1 MVVQMK
7 IGNSVQI
14 FTRSTNRRLKADLD
28 EEEIEQSEQE
38 GEDLELPIDLARRGH
53 NLIIMAPIVGVTAE
67 DISITV
73 NQDTL
78 FIHKSATPPPNRM
91 DNYYIKECH
100 WGPIAREV
108 HLPLTVDSDNIQAT
122 LKDGVLTI
130 SLPIIQSISR
140 TKVIKI
146 R

>member
-14 FTRSTNRRLKADLD
+14 FTRSTSRRLEADLD
-28 EEEIEQSEQE
+28 QEENEQPDTDNE
-38 GEDLELPIDLARRGH
+38 LELPIDLARRGQQ
-53 NLIIMAPIVGVTAE
+53 LIILAPIVGADAS

-73 NQDTL
+73 NQDIL
-78 FIHKSATPPPNRM
+78 FIHKSATPPPSRM
-91 DNYYIKECH
+91 DNYYTKECH

-108 HLPLTVDSDNIQAT
+108 HLPVSVDADNIEAT

-130 SLPIIQSISR
+130 TLPIVQSTSR

>member
-1 MVVQMK
+1 MK

-14 FTRSTNRRLKADLD
+14 FTRSTNRRLPDSLD
-28 EEEIEQSEQE
+28 EEEIERPEIDD
-38 GEDLELPIDLARRGH
+38 GLELPIDMSRRGQ
-53 NLIIMAPIVGVTAE
+53 NLIIMAPIVGATAE

-73 NQDTL
+73 NQDIL
-78 FIHKSATPPPNRM
+78 FIHKSATPPGNRM
-91 DNYYIKECH
+91 DTYYTKECH

-108 HLPLTVDSDNIQAT
+108 HLPLSVDADDIQAT

-130 SLPIIQSISR
+130 TLPIIKSTSR

>member
-7 IGNSVQI
+7 IGSSVQI
-14 FTRSTNRRLKADLD
+14 FTRSTNRRLPADLND
-28 EEEIEQSEQE
+28 EDIEQPEIENE
-38 GEDLELPIDLARRGH
+38 LELPIDLASRGQ
-53 NLIIMAPIVGVTAE
+53 NLIIMAPIVGADAS

-73 NQDTL
+73 NQDIL
-78 FIHKSATPPPNRM
+78 FIHKSATPQPNRM

-108 HLPLTVDSDNIQAT
+108 HLPVSVDADNIGAT

-130 SLPIIQSISR
+130 TLPIIRSNSR